1 MEHDAAGHAQPAVFP
16 CLRHGQVLVGRQ
28 RVREL
33 VEHECGLVA
42 EDAETVRPQP
52 GGYEVFVFARGELGE
67 PEDGAAVVS
76 AGVALERLPRFSPW
90 LALAASVLLL
100 VGGVTLWRT
109 AGLRDDVLRGGDD
122 RVTLVAPIGTV
133 PAAAAERLVWRA
145 VPGATSF
152 EIEVIDG
159 GGAVVFGA
167 GTPDTTATVPSGT
180 LRLGV
185 EYRWRVTAVLT
196 NGTRRPSAAAPLVI
210 SRP

>member
-1 MEHDAAGHAQPAVFP
+1 MNDHE
-16 CLRHGQVLVGRQ
+16 LRHMYKSLATRTPMDRAGCLAP
-28 RVREL
+28 EL
-33 VEHECGLVA
+33 VMRLASGVSTEAERLDGFEHVSACGSCRADLDLA
-42 EDAETVRPQP
+42 
-52 GGYEVFVFARGELGE
+52 
-67 PEDGAAVVS
+67 AAVVS

>member
-1 MEHDAAGHAQPAVFP
+1 MNDHELRHMYKGLARTPTDRAGCLAPELVMRLAAGEATEAERFD
-16 CLRHGQVLVGRQ
+16 GF
-28 RVREL
+28 
-33 VEHECGLVA
+33 EHVSACTSCRADLDLA
-42 EDAETVRPQP
+42 
-52 GGYEVFVFARGELGE
+52 
-67 PEDGAAVVS
+67 AAVVA

-109 AGLRDDVLRGGDD
+109 AGLRDDVQRGGDD

-133 PAAAAERLVWRA
+133 PPAAAERLVWHA

-152 EIEVIDG
+152 EVEVIDG
-159 GGAVVFGA
+159 NGTVVFGA
-167 GTPDTTATVPSGT
+167 GTPDTTATVPEGT

-185 EYRWRVTAVLT
+185 EYRWRVTAVLA
-196 NGTRRPSAAAPLVI
+196 NGSRRPSAAEPLVV